1 MALGRLCDG
10 ANRVG
15 KKVLF
20 SLLLCNQKG
29 RLKEF
34 QTAFSQERLVY
45 QIPSHLGGNQ

>member
-1 MALGRLCDG
+1 MALGCICDG

-15 KKVLF
+15 KRFYLVCF
-20 SLLLCNQKG
+20 YCHETG
-29 RLKEF
+29 RLKDF